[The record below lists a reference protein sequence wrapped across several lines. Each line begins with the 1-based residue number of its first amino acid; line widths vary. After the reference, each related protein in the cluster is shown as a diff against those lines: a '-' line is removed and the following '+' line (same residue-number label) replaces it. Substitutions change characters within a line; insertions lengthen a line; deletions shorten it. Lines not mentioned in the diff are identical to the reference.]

1 MTDAA
6 RNDVKPTGP
15 IESVIAAC
23 ARSRVFTI
31 LVVLAACGW
40 GLWSLHAM
48 TEGLLDE
55 EKPQPVRTSR
65 LDRFRVLPAD
75 LFEVVDESDV
85 MYEVG
90 IQTDRPTGL
99 LLDDRERFSRG
110 LKLGGKDR
118 IACRK
123 ASRILDEEVS
133 TIGAKALLPIF
144 RCFLPGEPGYEHG
157 IRRAA
162 SLGLEAR
169 EIEFRPTADLIL
181 GEKVQL
187 NGESSWLF
195 YALAKAAWRNEPE
208 LRERHGG
215 SKGGDRA
222 SLEEEMFA
230 LGVAA
235 GAYANA
241 LDPDDP
247 EKSAEDSEPVTD
259 EEPAAPP
266 EPIPALDRLL
276 EAIRANHYRGYV
288 LYEVV
293 HKAYHIPLDRLDE
306 QDAQNVAD
314 YLFAHVI
321 FRTQAE

>member
-1 MTDAA
+1 MDGHRDRIEGFLDWA
-6 RNDVKPTGP
+6 R
-15 IESVIAAC
+15 A
-23 ARSRVFTI
+23 
-31 LVVLAACGW
+31 
-40 GLWSLHAM
+40 
-48 TEGLLDE
+48 EGLLNE
-55 EKPQPVRTSR
+55 EKPQPVSTSR

-75 LFEVVDESDV
+75 LFEVVEESEV

-90 IQTDRPTGL
+90 NPTDRPTGL
-99 LLDDRERFSRG
+99 LHDDRDRFSRG
-110 LKLGGKDR
+110 LKLAGKDR
-118 IACRK
+118 IACGK
-123 ASRILDEEVS
+123 ASRILDEELPK
-133 TIGAKALLPIF
+133 IGARALLPMF
-144 RCFLPGEPGYEHG
+144 RCFLPDEPGYEHG

-215 SKGGDRA
+215 SEGGDRA

-247 EKSAEDSEPVTD
+247 EESAEGSEPATD

-266 EPIPALDRLL
+266 DPIPALDRLL
-276 EAIRANHYRGYV
+276 EAIRANHFRGYA

-293 HKAYHIPLDRLDE
+293 HKAYHIPLDRLGD
-306 QDAQNVAD
+306 QDAQSVAD